1 MTPLAIFS
9 WIASTIGQSE
19 RALNHPF
26 FRVGPLTQADA
37 AVLKT
42 TDEKV
47 ERPGAAA
54 QWRQLSLVRSNDV
67 LHDRVRPPRQQPK
80 HSRHEASGPPAGG
93 GAGKKPRTDEN
104 KEPASR
110 IRVPRALL
118 EGRGDGAFIRL
129 GDAMTATPE
138 QHVHNFFAAHGKLG
152 GAFLCANGAPCM
164 VMDARML
171 RALDV
176 QTKAMGQY
184 IAQCGD
190 DADPTRADTLV
201 NMIAAEGL
209 RVDLLA
215 AVPGSALLEDTHG
228 FSGLAIFDIDVHDN
242 SPAGSVSFTLGGAAI
257 AATLANER
265 DAAADAM
272 EAAPWASCDAYGG
285 TQFNSVTIRRWASV
299 KYIHVPKYYHISS
312 WPPCVPTAPSTNKQL
327 LSSPPRRAY
336 Q

>member
-1 MTPLAIFS
+1 MGPVLPGPSVRT
-9 WIASTIGQSE
+9 
-19 RALNHPF
+19 
-26 FRVGPLTQADA
+26 RVGPLTNQADA
-37 AVLKT
+37 ASSE
-42 TDEKV
+42 DDRKV
-47 ERPGAAA
+47 ERAPKP
-54 QWRQLSLVRSNDV
+54 NDV
-67 LHDRVRPPRQQPK
+67 LHVRVRPPRQQPK

-272 EAAPWASCDAYGG
+272 VAAPWASCDAYGG

-336 Q
+336 QCWVNDDGRKRRSWHDGGYVFGGGS

>member
-1 MTPLAIFS
+1 M
-9 WIASTIGQSE
+9 
-19 RALNHPF
+19 
-26 FRVGPLTQADA
+26 
-37 AVLKT
+37 
-42 TDEKV
+42 
-47 ERPGAAA
+47 
-54 QWRQLSLVRSNDV
+54 
-67 LHDRVRPPRQQPK
+67 
-80 HSRHEASGPPAGG
+80 
-93 GAGKKPRTDEN
+93 
-104 KEPASR
+104 
-110 IRVPRALL
+110 PRALL

-336 Q
+336 QFSVVRNLRRYACRR

>member
-1 MTPLAIFS
+1 M
-9 WIASTIGQSE
+9 
-19 RALNHPF
+19 
-26 FRVGPLTQADA
+26 
-37 AVLKT
+37 
-42 TDEKV
+42 
-47 ERPGAAA
+47 
-54 QWRQLSLVRSNDV
+54 
-67 LHDRVRPPRQQPK
+67 
-80 HSRHEASGPPAGG
+80 
-93 GAGKKPRTDEN
+93 
-104 KEPASR
+104 
-110 IRVPRALL
+110 PRALL

-285 TQFNSVTIRRWASV
+285 TQFNRVTIRRWASV
-299 KYIHVPKYYHISS
+299 KIHTCTQVLSHKLTSIKLATLRPHSAVHEQTTSLQPPPKGLPIMLNLRASVYMYK
-312 WPPCVPTAPSTNKQL
+312 NL
-327 LSSPPRRAY
+327 LDCLP
-336 Q
+336 

>member
-1 MTPLAIFS
+1 M
-9 WIASTIGQSE
+9 
-19 RALNHPF
+19 
-26 FRVGPLTQADA
+26 
-37 AVLKT
+37 
-42 TDEKV
+42 
-47 ERPGAAA
+47 
-54 QWRQLSLVRSNDV
+54 
-67 LHDRVRPPRQQPK
+67 
-80 HSRHEASGPPAGG
+80 
-93 GAGKKPRTDEN
+93 
-104 KEPASR
+104 
-110 IRVPRALL
+110 PRALL

-327 LSSPPRRAY
+327 LSSPTRRVCNTGTTTTASNGTY
-336 Q
+336 TLSSVDAGLYTVEVSKSGYITSYFNVNVCGNVSSQDSSISPSMSRESVGKSFVFRIYLSLRARARRCAARDFGSTW

>member
-1 MTPLAIFS
+1 M
-9 WIASTIGQSE
+9 
-19 RALNHPF
+19 
-26 FRVGPLTQADA
+26 
-37 AVLKT
+37 
-42 TDEKV
+42 
-47 ERPGAAA
+47 
-54 QWRQLSLVRSNDV
+54 
-67 LHDRVRPPRQQPK
+67 
-80 HSRHEASGPPAGG
+80 
-93 GAGKKPRTDEN
+93 
-104 KEPASR
+104 
-110 IRVPRALL
+110 PRALL

-299 KYIHVPKYYHISS
+299 KYIHVPKYYRVPKYYHISS

-336 Q
+336 QYKPRAPRPRRGRARTGSPPLAGGDLGSGAASSRLPNREYLLILIILDLLLAVGAARSRTRTTRRG

>member
-1 MTPLAIFS
+1 
-9 WIASTIGQSE
+9 
-19 RALNHPF
+19 
-26 FRVGPLTQADA
+26 
-37 AVLKT
+37 
-42 TDEKV
+42 
-47 ERPGAAA
+47 
-54 QWRQLSLVRSNDV
+54 
-67 LHDRVRPPRQQPK
+67 
-80 HSRHEASGPPAGG
+80 
-93 GAGKKPRTDEN
+93 
-104 KEPASR
+104 
-110 IRVPRALL
+110 
-118 EGRGDGAFIRL
+118 
-129 GDAMTATPE
+129 MTATPE

-242 SPAGSVSFTLGGAAI
+242 SPAGSVSFTLGGAAT

-299 KYIHVPKYYHISS
+299 KYISSKFLYLSLIHI
-312 WPPCVPTAPSTNKQL
+312 
-327 LSSPPRRAY
+327 
-336 Q
+336 

>member
-1 MTPLAIFS
+1 M
-9 WIASTIGQSE
+9 
-19 RALNHPF
+19 
-26 FRVGPLTQADA
+26 
-37 AVLKT
+37 
-42 TDEKV
+42 
-47 ERPGAAA
+47 
-54 QWRQLSLVRSNDV
+54 
-67 LHDRVRPPRQQPK
+67 
-80 HSRHEASGPPAGG
+80 
-93 GAGKKPRTDEN
+93 
-104 KEPASR
+104 
-110 IRVPRALL
+110 PRALL

-336 Q
+336 QFSVWAKIRRIPTSVIFPAAKIRHILTSVIFVARNIRICGCIRMKLRQSTRIDQDHQGAAAATKDQDREPRMPDR

>member
-1 MTPLAIFS
+1 M
-9 WIASTIGQSE
+9 
-19 RALNHPF
+19 
-26 FRVGPLTQADA
+26 
-37 AVLKT
+37 
-42 TDEKV
+42 
-47 ERPGAAA
+47 
-54 QWRQLSLVRSNDV
+54 
-67 LHDRVRPPRQQPK
+67 
-80 HSRHEASGPPAGG
+80 
-93 GAGKKPRTDEN
+93 
-104 KEPASR
+104 
-110 IRVPRALL
+110 PRALL

-336 Q
+336 HNLQALYIT

>member
-1 MTPLAIFS
+1 M
-9 WIASTIGQSE
+9 
-19 RALNHPF
+19 
-26 FRVGPLTQADA
+26 
-37 AVLKT
+37 
-42 TDEKV
+42 
-47 ERPGAAA
+47 
-54 QWRQLSLVRSNDV
+54 
-67 LHDRVRPPRQQPK
+67 
-80 HSRHEASGPPAGG
+80 
-93 GAGKKPRTDEN
+93 
-104 KEPASR
+104 
-110 IRVPRALL
+110 PRALL

-299 KYIHVPKYYHISS
+299 KYIHVPKYYHISLLVSS

-336 Q
+336 QYMCPHSSTRCSAARTRPRLPRIPTDAPGAELAIPGGATDIRVHSPERRGAPRRLAQMRVLYHSWRARGCRKRLAAQSRGSAMT

>member
-1 MTPLAIFS
+1 M
-9 WIASTIGQSE
+9 
-19 RALNHPF
+19 
-26 FRVGPLTQADA
+26 TQADA
-37 AVLKT
+37 AVW
-42 TDEKV
+42 
-47 ERPGAAA
+47 PGAAA

-80 HSRHEASGPPAGG
+80 HSHHEAAGPPAGG

-228 FSGLAIFDIDVHDN
+228 SRGLPSSTSTCTTTRPLAASR
-242 SPAGSVSFTLGGAAI
+242 SPS
-257 AATLANER
+257 
-265 DAAADAM
+265 
-272 EAAPWASCDAYGG
+272 AAPPS
-285 TQFNSVTIRRWASV
+285 RLRW
-299 KYIHVPKYYHISS
+299 
-312 WPPCVPTAPSTNKQL
+312 PTSATPR
-327 LSSPPRRAY
+327 PMRWRPRRGPRAMRTAARSSTA
-336 Q
+336 